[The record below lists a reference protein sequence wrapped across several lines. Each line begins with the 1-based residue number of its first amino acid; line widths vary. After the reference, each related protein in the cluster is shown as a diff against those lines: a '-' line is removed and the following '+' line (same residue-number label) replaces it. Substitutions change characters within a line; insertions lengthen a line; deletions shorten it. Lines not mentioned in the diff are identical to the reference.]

1 MSLYTQS
8 LGSTPKL
15 LNGRLK
21 VIEGSSGAV
30 NKVNL
35 KDEVAVE
42 VGSKSN
48 GKIFFAN
55 AKLY

>member
-1 MSLYTQS
+1 MIEWWIKS
-8 LGSTPKL
+8 
-15 LNGRLK
+15 NG
-21 VIEGSSGAV
+21 EGSGGAV

-42 VGSKSN
+42 VWSKSN
-48 GKIFFAN
+48 SKIFFAN